1 LLTFFQIERMFRVS
15 IMKTVHG
22 CAEELPQNP
31 LSDLDI
37 KGQENPA
44 NNYKIMAQVEELESK
59 FDHNPDGSEKWQR
72 LISEPIEDQYGQI
85 WMIWKNPAASLSN
98 PKSRYQIYTILQDDM
113 FEDEGDTKNPTIEA
127 YKKFGQAAI
136 STVWSAVKL
145 SMDFKYVIVNDASY
159 FDYSRIFKEYSTK
172 TYEFEVGH
180 DKHGTPILLDVI
192 LNDDSPPICIYH
204 DQVREYEESLIEK
217 ASLGIKH
224 QGREESL
231 KKVFSEKV
239 CQKLGATSINS
250 LTTVA

>member
-1 LLTFFQIERMFRVS
+1 MVS
-15 IMKTVHG
+15 IMETLHG
-22 CAEELPQNP
+22 YTEELPQNSP
-31 LSDLDI
+31 SDLDTE
-37 KGQENPA
+37 GQENPA

-59 FDHNPDGSEKWQR
+59 FDRNPDGSEKWQR

-85 WMIWKNPAASLSN
+85 WMIWENPAASLSN
-98 PKSRYQIYTILQDDM
+98 PKSRYQIYTILQDNM

-136 STVWSAVKL
+136 STVWSAVRL
-145 SMDFKYVIVNDASY
+145 SMDFKYVIVNDASC

-180 DKHGTPILLDVI
+180 DKDGMPILLDVV
-192 LNDDSPPICIYH
+192 LNDDNPPICVYH

-224 QGREESL
+224 QCQEENL

-239 CQKLGATSINS
+239 WKKLGATSIDS
-250 LTTVA
+250 LTTAA